1 MNTIAQVIS
10 SIEVKQKELSGVRSG
25 IERCEACIA
34 TANEASENL
43 AALKQQRKDA
53 LTAAF
58 MDGKAADTA
67 TIDAAIAKA
76 EKGAAGTA
84 DMATGAAGAQAVLE
98 ERREQLAAEL
108 SDLEQ
113 QLHFAVCGEC
123 ESVFREAER
132 EYAEAVEVLGAAVV
146 KLIGSQ
152 RAYHKF
158 LPATIYLPVERNLNH
173 QMRRYLDGFHIS
185 GGPNADFQSPLWV
198 RQRDELADKQARIIL
213 DKLRSAGVEC

>member
-1 MNTIAQVIS
+1 MNTVPQIIR
-10 SIEVKQKELSGVRSG
+10 SIEVQKKELSSVQSE
-25 IERCEACIA
+25 IERCEACIKS
-34 TANEASENL
+34 ANEATEGL
-43 AALKQQRKDA
+43 AALKQQRKDV

-58 MDGKAADTA
+58 MAGKAADT
-67 TIDAAIAKA
+67 TDIDAAIAKA
-76 EKGAAGTA
+76 EDGVAENA
-84 DMATGAAGAQAVLE
+84 DMATGAAGAQVALE
-98 ERREQLAAEL
+98 ERREQLTAEL

-123 ESVFREAER
+123 EIVFREAER
-132 EYAEAVEVLGAAVV
+132 EYAEAVEGLGAAVV